1 MMDLNSMMKDLSVFK
16 VKDLKV
22 LSRES
27 GLKLE
32 HKGHKFTKQEL
43 IDNLVEYYKE
53 YYKNEVEK
61 VKEDN
66 SKEEEKAD
74 VVEAIEAVAEVVE
87 EKQAQDD
94 EEAWEEGKEE
104 VTEEEQETENKYR
117 GIYATTLKQIAEKY
131 SYEKPQWVYDEVLQ
145 IGSTIAFIHY
155 VEAKDQNVYR
165 KLRFAKVVG
174 INRKQKLVKVQTFY
188 GTEVKIGFD
197 ELLFIVSKNDTAN
210 SFPKDIRN
218 YIKGHRTKQGR
229 RDIHDRY
236 INSNKC
242 EE

>member
-1 MMDLNSMMKDLSVFK
+1 MKDLSNLK
-16 VKDLKV
+16 VKDLKA
-22 LSRES
+22 LSREK

-43 IDNLVEYYKE
+43 IDNLVEF
-53 YYKNEVEK
+53 YKNEEK
-61 VKEDN
+61 EGEEDN

-74 VVEAIEAVAEVVE
+74 VVEETH
-87 EKQAQDD
+87 AQDD

-104 VTEEEQETENKYR
+104 ATEKEQETENKYR

-145 IGSTIAFIHY
+145 VGSTIAFIHY

>member
-43 IDNLVEYYKE
+43 IDNLVEYYK
-53 YYKNEVEK
+53 NEEK
-61 VKEDN
+61 EVKEDD

-87 EKQAQDD
+87 ETKAQDD

-104 VTEEEQETENKYR
+104 ATEKEQETENKYR

-145 IGSTIAFIHY
+145 VGSTIAFIHY

>member
-43 IDNLVEYYKE
+43 IDNLVEYYK
-53 YYKNEVEK
+53 NEEK
-61 VKEDN
+61 EVKEDD

-87 EKQAQDD
+87 ETKAQDD
-94 EEAWEEGKEE
+94 EEAWEEEKEE
-104 VTEEEQETENKYR
+104 TIEEEKETENKYR

-145 IGSTIAFIHY
+145 VGSTIAFIHY

-242 EE
+242 EG

>member
-1 MMDLNSMMKDLSVFK
+1 MVSNSIMKDLSGFK
-16 VKDLKV
+16 VKDLKA
-22 LSRES
+22 LSREK

-43 IDNLVEYYKE
+43 INNLVEF
-53 YYKNEVEK
+53 YKNEEK
-61 VKEDN
+61 EGAEDN

-74 VVEAIEAVAEVVE
+74 VVEAIEAIEAVAEVVE
-87 EKQAQDD
+87 ETQAQND
-94 EEAWEEGKEE
+94 EEAWEEEKEE
-104 VTEEEQETENKYR
+104 TETKEQETENKYR

-145 IGSTIAFIHY
+145 VGSTIAFIHY

>member
-1 MMDLNSMMKDLSVFK
+1 MMVSNSMMKDLRKLK
-16 VKDLKV
+16 VKDLKA

-43 IDNLVEYYKE
+43 IDNLVDFYKE
-53 YYKNEVEK
+53 FCKNEGKESE
-61 VKEDN
+61 EDN

-87 EKQAQDD
+87 ETQAQDD

-104 VTEEEQETENKYR
+104 TTEKEQETENKYR

-145 IGSTIAFIHY
+145 VGSTIAFIHY

>member
-1 MMDLNSMMKDLSVFK
+1 MMVSNSIMKDLSGFK
-16 VKDLKV
+16 VKDLKA
-22 LSRES
+22 LSREK

-43 IDNLVEYYKE
+43 IDNLVEF
-53 YYKNEVEK
+53 YKNE

-87 EKQAQDD
+87 ETQEQDD
-94 EEAWEEGKEE
+94 EEAWEEEKEKK
-104 VTEEEQETENKYR
+104 TEEEQETENKYR

-145 IGSTIAFIHY
+145 VGSTIAFIHH

>member
-1 MMDLNSMMKDLSVFK
+1 MVSNSIMKDLSGFK
-16 VKDLKV
+16 VKDLKA
-22 LSRES
+22 LSREK

-43 IDNLVEYYKE
+43 IDNLVEFYKE
-53 YYKNEVEK
+53 FYKNEEK
-61 VKEDN
+61 EGEKDN
-66 SKEEEKAD
+66 IKEEEKAD

-87 EKQAQDD
+87 ETPQDD
-94 EEAWEEGKEE
+94 EEAWEEEKEE
-104 VTEEEQETENKYR
+104 TTEKEQETENKYR

-174 INRKQKLVKVQTFY
+174 INRKQRLVKVQTFY

-236 INSNKC
+236 INSSKC

>member
-1 MMDLNSMMKDLSVFK
+1 MVLNNVMKDLSNLK
-16 VKDLKV
+16 VKDLKA
-22 LSRES
+22 LSREK

-43 IDNLVEYYKE
+43 IDNLVEF
-53 YYKNEVEK
+53 YKNEEK
-61 VKEDN
+61 EGEEDN
-66 SKEEEKAD
+66 SKEEKAD
-74 VVEAIEAVAEVVE
+74 VVEAIEAWE
-87 EKQAQDD
+87 EGKEETYAQDD

-104 VTEEEQETENKYR
+104 TTEKEQETENKYR

-174 INRKQKLVKVQTFY
+174 INRKQRLVKVQTFY

-218 YIKGHRTKQGR
+218 YIKGHRTKHGR

>member
-53 YYKNEVEK
+53 YCKNEEK
-61 VKEDN
+61 EVNEDN

-87 EKQAQDD
+87 ETKTQDE
-94 EEAWEEGKEE
+94 EEAWEEEKEE
-104 VTEEEQETENKYR
+104 TTEEQETENKYR

-145 IGSTIAFIHY
+145 VGSTIAFIHY

>member
-1 MMDLNSMMKDLSVFK
+1 MKDLSNLK
-16 VKDLKV
+16 VKDLKA
-22 LSRES
+22 LSREK

-43 IDNLVEYYKE
+43 IDNLVEF
-53 YYKNEVEK
+53 YKNEEK
-61 VKEDN
+61 EGEEDN
-66 SKEEEKAD
+66 SKEEKAD
-74 VVEAIEAVAEVVE
+74 VVEAIEASAEVVE
-87 EKQAQDD
+87 ETYAQDD

-104 VTEEEQETENKYR
+104 TTEKEQETENKYR

-145 IGSTIAFIHY
+145 VGSTIAFIHY

-236 INSNKC
+236 INSSKC

>member
-1 MMDLNSMMKDLSVFK
+1 MKDLSNLK
-16 VKDLKV
+16 VKDLKA
-22 LSRES
+22 LSREK

-43 IDNLVEYYKE
+43 IDNLVEF
-53 YYKNEVEK
+53 YKNEEK
-61 VKEDN
+61 EGEEDN

-87 EKQAQDD
+87 ETQAQDD

-104 VTEEEQETENKYR
+104 ATEKEQETENKYR

-145 IGSTIAFIHY
+145 VGSTIAFIHY

>member
-1 MMDLNSMMKDLSVFK
+1 MMVLNNVTKDLSSLK
-16 VKDLKV
+16 VKDLKA
-22 LSRES
+22 LSREK

-43 IDNLVEYYKE
+43 INNLVEF
-53 YYKNEVEK
+53 YKNEEK
-61 VKEDN
+61 EG
-66 SKEEEKAD
+66 EEEKAD

-87 EKQAQDD
+87 ETQAQND
-94 EEAWEEGKEE
+94 EEAWEEEKEE
-104 VTEEEQETENKYR
+104 TETKEQETENKYR
-117 GIYATTLKQIAEKY
+117 RIYATTLKQIAEKY

-236 INSNKC
+236 INSSKC

>member
-1 MMDLNSMMKDLSVFK
+1 MMVLNSAMKDLSGLK
-16 VKDLKV
+16 VKDLKA
-22 LSRES
+22 LSREK

-32 HKGHKFTKQEL
+32 HKRHKFTKHEL
-43 IDNLVEYYKE
+43 INNLVEF
-53 YYKNEVEK
+53 YKN
-61 VKEDN
+61 
-66 SKEEEKAD
+66 EEKAD
-74 VVEAIEAVAEVVE
+74 VVEAIAEVVE
-87 EKQAQDD
+87 ETQAQND
-94 EEAWEEGKEE
+94 EEAWEEEKEE
-104 VTEEEQETENKYR
+104 TETKEQETENKYR

>member
-1 MMDLNSMMKDLSVFK
+1 MMVSNSIMNDLRKSK

-22 LSRES
+22 LSRER

-43 IDNLVEYYKE
+43 IDNLVEF
-53 YYKNEVEK
+53 YKNEEK
-61 VKEDN
+61 EGEEDN
-66 SKEEEKAD
+66 GKEEKAD

-87 EKQAQDD
+87 ETQAQDD
-94 EEAWEEGKEE
+94 EEAWEGGKEE
-104 VTEEEQETENKYR
+104 TKEKEQETENKYR

-188 GTEVKIGFD
+188 GTEIKIGFD

-236 INSNKC
+236 ISSNKC

>member
-1 MMDLNSMMKDLSVFK
+1 MKDLSNLK
-16 VKDLKV
+16 VKDLKA
-22 LSRES
+22 LSREN

-43 IDNLVEYYKE
+43 INNLVEF
-53 YYKNEVEK
+53 YKNEEK
-61 VKEDN
+61 EVNEDN

-87 EKQAQDD
+87 ETQEQDD

-104 VTEEEQETENKYR
+104 TTEKEQETENKYR

-174 INRKQKLVKVQTFY
+174 INRKQRLVKVQTFY

-236 INSNKC
+236 ISSKKC
-242 EE
+242 EEQC

>member
-1 MMDLNSMMKDLSVFK
+1 MKDLSNLK
-16 VKDLKV
+16 VKDLKA
-22 LSRES
+22 LSREK
-27 GLKLE
+27 GLNLE

-43 IDNLVEYYKE
+43 IDNLIEF
-53 YYKNEVEK
+53 YKNEEK
-61 VKEDN
+61 EG
-66 SKEEEKAD
+66 EEEKAD
-74 VVEAIEAVAEVVE
+74 VVEAIEAVVEVVE
-87 EKQAQDD
+87 ETQDD
-94 EEAWEEGKEE
+94 EEAWEEGKEGTKE
-104 VTEEEQETENKYR
+104 KEQETENKYR

-145 IGSTIAFIHY
+145 VGSTIAFIHY

-236 INSNKC
+236 TNSNKC

>member
-1 MMDLNSMMKDLSVFK
+1 MMVLNSAMKDLSSLK
-16 VKDLKV
+16 VKDLKA
-22 LSRES
+22 LSREK

-43 IDNLVEYYKE
+43 INNLVEF
-53 YYKNEVEK
+53 YKNEEK
-61 VKEDN
+61 EGEEDN

-74 VVEAIEAVAEVVE
+74 VVEAIAEVVE
-87 EKQAQDD
+87 ETQAQDD
-94 EEAWEEGKEE
+94 EEAWEEEKEE
-104 VTEEEQETENKYR
+104 TTEKKQETENKYR

-145 IGSTIAFIHY
+145 VGSTIAFIHY

>member
-1 MMDLNSMMKDLSVFK
+1 MMVLNNVTKDLSSLK
-16 VKDLKV
+16 VKDLKA
-22 LSRES
+22 LSREK

-43 IDNLVEYYKE
+43 INNLVEF
-53 YYKNEVEK
+53 YKNEEK
-61 VKEDN
+61 EG
-66 SKEEEKAD
+66 EEEKAD

-87 EKQAQDD
+87 ETQAQND
-94 EEAWEEGKEE
+94 EEAWEEEKEE
-104 VTEEEQETENKYR
+104 TETKEQETENKYR

-188 GTEVKIGFD
+188 GAEVKIGFD

-236 INSNKC
+236 INSSKC

>member
-1 MMDLNSMMKDLSVFK
+1 MMVLNNVTKDLSSLK
-16 VKDLKV
+16 VKDLKA
-22 LSRES
+22 LSREK

-43 IDNLVEYYKE
+43 INNLVEF
-53 YYKNEVEK
+53 YKNEEK
-61 VKEDN
+61 EG
-66 SKEEEKAD
+66 EEEKAD

-87 EKQAQDD
+87 ETQAQND
-94 EEAWEEGKEE
+94 EEALEEEKEE
-104 VTEEEQETENKYR
+104 TETKEQETENKYR

-174 INRKQKLVKVQTFY
+174 INRKQRLVKVQTFY

-236 INSNKC
+236 INSSKC

>member
-1 MMDLNSMMKDLSVFK
+1 MMVLNSISMMNDLRKLK
-16 VKDLKV
+16 VKDLKA

-43 IDNLVEYYKE
+43 INNLVEYYK
-53 YYKNEVEK
+53 NEEK
-61 VKEDN
+61 EETTEK
-66 SKEEEKAD
+66 EEKAD

-87 EKQAQDD
+87 ETQDD
-94 EEAWEEGKEE
+94 EEAWEEEKEE
-104 VTEEEQETENKYR
+104 TKEKEQETENKYR

-145 IGSTIAFIHY
+145 VGSTIAFIHY

>member
-1 MMDLNSMMKDLSVFK
+1 MMVLNSMMKDLRKLK
-16 VKDLKV
+16 VKDLKA

-43 IDNLVEYYKE
+43 IDNLVEF
-53 YYKNEVEK
+53 YKNEVKEGE
-61 VKEDN
+61 EDN
-66 SKEEEKAD
+66 RKEEEKAD

-87 EKQAQDD
+87 ETQAQND
-94 EEAWEEGKEE
+94 EEAWEEEKEE
-104 VTEEEQETENKYR
+104 TETKEQETENKYR

-174 INRKQKLVKVQTFY
+174 INRKQRLVKVQTFY
-188 GTEVKIGFD
+188 GTEIKIGFD

>member
-1 MMDLNSMMKDLSVFK
+1 MMVLNNVTKDLSSLK
-16 VKDLKV
+16 VKDLKA
-22 LSRES
+22 LSREK

-43 IDNLVEYYKE
+43 INNIAEF
-53 YYKNEVEK
+53 YKNEEK
-61 VKEDN
+61 EG
-66 SKEEEKAD
+66 EEEKAD

-87 EKQAQDD
+87 ETQAQND
-94 EEAWEEGKEE
+94 EEAWEEEKEE
-104 VTEEEQETENKYR
+104 TETKEQETENKYR

-236 INSNKC
+236 INSSKC

>member
-1 MMDLNSMMKDLSVFK
+1 MMVSNSIMKDLSGFK
-16 VKDLKV
+16 VKDLKA
-22 LSRES
+22 LSREK

-43 IDNLVEYYKE
+43 INNLVEF
-53 YYKNEVEK
+53 YKNEEK
-61 VKEDN
+61 EG
-66 SKEEEKAD
+66 EEEKAD

-87 EKQAQDD
+87 ETQDD

-104 VTEEEQETENKYR
+104 TKEKEQETENKYR
-117 GIYATTLKQIAEKY
+117 GIYVTTLKQIAEKY

-145 IGSTIAFIHY
+145 VGSTIAFIHY

-218 YIKGHRTKQGR
+218 YIKRNRTKQGR

>member
-1 MMDLNSMMKDLSVFK
+1 MMVSNSIMKDLSGFK
-16 VKDLKV
+16 VKDLKA
-22 LSRES
+22 LSREK

-43 IDNLVEYYKE
+43 INNLVEF
-53 YYKNEVEK
+53 YKNEEK
-61 VKEDN
+61 EG
-66 SKEEEKAD
+66 EEEKAD

-87 EKQAQDD
+87 ETQDD
-94 EEAWEEGKEE
+94 EEVWEEGKEE
-104 VTEEEQETENKYR
+104 TKEKEQETENKYR

-145 IGSTIAFIHY
+145 VGSTIAFIHY

-236 INSNKC
+236 ISSNKC

>member
-1 MMDLNSMMKDLSVFK
+1 MMVLNNVTKDLSSLK
-16 VKDLKV
+16 VKDLKA
-22 LSRES
+22 LSREK

-43 IDNLVEYYKE
+43 INNLVEF
-53 YYKNEVEK
+53 YKNEEK
-61 VKEDN
+61 EG
-66 SKEEEKAD
+66 EEEKAD

-87 EKQAQDD
+87 ETQAQND
-94 EEAWEEGKEE
+94 EEAWDEEKEE
-104 VTEEEQETENKYR
+104 TETKEQETENKYR

-236 INSNKC
+236 INSSKC

>member
-1 MMDLNSMMKDLSVFK
+1 MMVLNNVTKDLSSLK
-16 VKDLKV
+16 VKDLKA
-22 LSRES
+22 LSREK

-43 IDNLVEYYKE
+43 INNLVEF
-53 YYKNEVEK
+53 YKNEEK
-61 VKEDN
+61 EV
-66 SKEEEKAD
+66 EEEKAD

-87 EKQAQDD
+87 ETQAQND
-94 EEAWEEGKEE
+94 EEAWEEEKEE
-104 VTEEEQETENKYR
+104 TETKEQETENKYR

-236 INSNKC
+236 INSSKC

>member
-1 MMDLNSMMKDLSVFK
+1 MMVLNSAMKDLSSLK
-16 VKDLKV
+16 VKDLKA
-22 LSRES
+22 LSREK

-43 IDNLVEYYKE
+43 INNLVEF
-53 YYKNEVEK
+53 YKNEEK
-61 VKEDN
+61 EVNEDN

-74 VVEAIEAVAEVVE
+74 VVEAIEAVE
-87 EKQAQDD
+87 ETKTQDD
-94 EEAWEEGKEE
+94 EEAWEEEKEE
-104 VTEEEQETENKYR
+104 ATEKEQEIENKYR

-174 INRKQKLVKVQTFY
+174 INRKQRLVKVQTFY

>member
-1 MMDLNSMMKDLSVFK
+1 MVSNSIMKDLSGFK
-16 VKDLKV
+16 VKDLKA
-22 LSRES
+22 LSREK

-43 IDNLVEYYKE
+43 IDNLVEF
-53 YYKNEVEK
+53 YKNEEK
-61 VKEDN
+61 EVNEDN

-87 EKQAQDD
+87 ETKTQDD
-94 EEAWEEGKEE
+94 EEAWEEEKEE
-104 VTEEEQETENKYR
+104 ATEKEQETENKYR

-145 IGSTIAFIHY
+145 VGSTIAFIHY

-236 INSNKC
+236 ISSNKC

>member
-1 MMDLNSMMKDLSVFK
+1 MKDLSNLK
-16 VKDLKV
+16 VKDLKA
-22 LSRES
+22 LSREK

-43 IDNLVEYYKE
+43 IDNLVEFYKKE
-53 YYKNEVEK
+53 ENESEV
-61 VKEDN
+61 DN
-66 SKEEEKAD
+66 SKEEEKAAFVEALEAVAD
-74 VVEAIEAVAEVVE
+74 VVEET
-87 EKQAQDD
+87 QTQND
-94 EEAWEEGKEE
+94 EEAWEEEKEE
-104 VTEEEQETENKYR
+104 TETKEQETENKYR

-174 INRKQKLVKVQTFY
+174 INRKQRLVKVQTFY

-236 INSNKC
+236 INSSKC

>member
-1 MMDLNSMMKDLSVFK
+1 MMVSNSIMKDLSGFK
-16 VKDLKV
+16 VKDLKA
-22 LSRES
+22 LSREK

-43 IDNLVEYYKE
+43 IDNLVEF
-53 YYKNEVEK
+53 YKNEEK
-61 VKEDN
+61 EVNEDN

-74 VVEAIEAVAEVVE
+74 VVEAIEAIEAVAEVVE
-87 EKQAQDD
+87 ETKTQDD
-94 EEAWEEGKEE
+94 EEVWEEEKEE
-104 VTEEEQETENKYR
+104 ATEKEQETENKYR

-145 IGSTIAFIHY
+145 VGSTIAFIHY

-236 INSNKC
+236 ISSNKC

>member
-1 MMDLNSMMKDLSVFK
+1 MMVSNNIMKDLRSFK
-16 VKDLKV
+16 VKDLKA
-22 LSRES
+22 LSREK

-43 IDNLVEYYKE
+43 IDNLVEF
-53 YYKNEVEK
+53 YKNEEK
-61 VKEDN
+61 EGAEDN

-87 EKQAQDD
+87 ETQAQDD
-94 EEAWEEGKEE
+94 EEAWEEEKEE
-104 VTEEEQETENKYR
+104 TTEKEQETENKYR

-145 IGSTIAFIHY
+145 VGSTIAFIHY

-236 INSNKC
+236 INSSKC

>member
-1 MMDLNSMMKDLSVFK
+1 MMVLNSAMKDLSSLK
-16 VKDLKV
+16 VKDLKA
-22 LSRES
+22 LSREK

-43 IDNLVEYYKE
+43 INNLVEF
-53 YYKNEVEK
+53 YKNEEK
-61 VKEDN
+61 EGAEDN

-74 VVEAIEAVAEVVE
+74 VVEAIEAVVEVVE
-87 EKQAQDD
+87 ETQAQDD
-94 EEAWEEGKEE
+94 EEAWEEEKEE
-104 VTEEEQETENKYR
+104 TTEKEQEAENKYR

-145 IGSTIAFIHY
+145 VGSTIAFIHY

-188 GTEVKIGFD
+188 GTEVKISFD

-236 INSNKC
+236 ISSNKC

>member
-1 MMDLNSMMKDLSVFK
+1 MMVSNSIMKDLSGFK
-16 VKDLKV
+16 VKDLKA
-22 LSRES
+22 LSREK

-43 IDNLVEYYKE
+43 IDNPVEF
-53 YYKNEVEK
+53 YKNEEK
-61 VKEDN
+61 EVNEDN

-74 VVEAIEAVAEVVE
+74 VVEET
-87 EKQAQDD
+87 KTQDD
-94 EEAWEEGKEE
+94 EEAWEEEKEE
-104 VTEEEQETENKYR
+104 ATEKEQETENKYR

-145 IGSTIAFIHY
+145 VGSTIAFIHY

-218 YIKGHRTKQGR
+218 YIKGHRTEQGR

-236 INSNKC
+236 ISSNKC

>member
-1 MMDLNSMMKDLSVFK
+1 MVLNSAMKDLSSLK
-16 VKDLKV
+16 VKDLKA
-22 LSRES
+22 LSREK
-27 GLKLE
+27 GIKLE

-43 IDNLVEYYKE
+43 INNLVEF
-53 YYKNEVEK
+53 YKNEEK
-61 VKEDN
+61 EGEEDN

-74 VVEAIEAVAEVVE
+74 VVEAIAEVVE
-87 EKQAQDD
+87 ETQAQDD
-94 EEAWEEGKEE
+94 EEAWEEEKEE
-104 VTEEEQETENKYR
+104 TTEKKQETENKYR

-145 IGSTIAFIHY
+145 VGSTIAFIHY

>member
-1 MMDLNSMMKDLSVFK
+1 MMVSNSIMKDLSGFK
-16 VKDLKV
+16 VKDLKA
-22 LSRES
+22 LSREK

-43 IDNLVEYYKE
+43 IDNLIEF
-53 YYKNEVEK
+53 YKNEEK
-61 VKEDN
+61 E
-66 SKEEEKAD
+66 SEEEKAD
-74 VVEAIEAVAEVVE
+74 VVEAIEVVE
-87 EKQAQDD
+87 ETQTQDD
-94 EEAWEEGKEE
+94 EEAWEEEKEE
-104 VTEEEQETENKYR
+104 TTEKEQETENKYR

-174 INRKQKLVKVQTFY
+174 IDRKQRLVKVQTFY

-236 INSNKC
+236 INSSKC

>member
-1 MMDLNSMMKDLSVFK
+1 MMVSNSIMKDLRKLK
-16 VKDLKV
+16 VKDLKA

-43 IDNLVEYYKE
+43 IDNLVEF
-53 YYKNEVEK
+53 YKNEEK
-61 VKEDN
+61 ESEEDN
-66 SKEEEKAD
+66 SKGEEKAD

-87 EKQAQDD
+87 ETQDD
-94 EEAWEEGKEE
+94 EEAWEEEKEE
-104 VTEEEQETENKYR
+104 TTEKEQEKENKHR

-145 IGSTIAFIHY
+145 IGSTIVFIHY

-174 INRKQKLVKVQTFY
+174 INRKQRLVKVQTFY

>member
-1 MMDLNSMMKDLSVFK
+1 MKDLSNLK
-16 VKDLKV
+16 VKDLKA
-22 LSRES
+22 LSREK

-43 IDNLVEYYKE
+43 IDNLIEF
-53 YYKNEVEK
+53 YKNEEK
-61 VKEDN
+61 E
-66 SKEEEKAD
+66 SEEEKAD
-74 VVEAIEAVAEVVE
+74 VVEAIEVVE
-87 EKQAQDD
+87 ETQTQDD
-94 EEAWEEGKEE
+94 EEAWEEEKEE
-104 VTEEEQETENKYR
+104 TTEKEQETENKYR

-155 VEAKDQNVYR
+155 VEAKDQNIYR

-174 INRKQKLVKVQTFY
+174 INRKQRLVKVQTFY

-236 INSNKC
+236 INSSKC

>member
-1 MMDLNSMMKDLSVFK
+1 MMVLNNVTKDLSSLK
-16 VKDLKV
+16 VKDLKA
-22 LSRES
+22 LSREK

-32 HKGHKFTKQEL
+32 HKGHKFKKQEL
-43 IDNLVEYYKE
+43 INNLVEF
-53 YYKNEVEK
+53 YKNEEK
-61 VKEDN
+61 EG
-66 SKEEEKAD
+66 EEEKAD
-74 VVEAIEAVAEVVE
+74 VVEAIEAVVEVVE
-87 EKQAQDD
+87 ETQAQND
-94 EEAWEEGKEE
+94 EEAWEEEKEE
-104 VTEEEQETENKYR
+104 TETKEQETENKYR

-174 INRKQKLVKVQTFY
+174 INRKQRLVKVQTFY

-236 INSNKC
+236 INSSKC

>member
-1 MMDLNSMMKDLSVFK
+1 MMVLNSAMKDLSSLK
-16 VKDLKV
+16 VKDLKA
-22 LSRES
+22 LSREK

-43 IDNLVEYYKE
+43 INNLVEF
-53 YYKNEVEK
+53 YKN
-61 VKEDN
+61 
-66 SKEEEKAD
+66 EEKAD

-87 EKQAQDD
+87 ETQAQDD
-94 EEAWEEGKEE
+94 EEAWEEEKEE
-104 VTEEEQETENKYR
+104 TETKEQETENKYR

-145 IGSTIAFIHY
+145 VGSTIAFIHY

-236 INSNKC
+236 INSSKC

>member
-1 MMDLNSMMKDLSVFK
+1 MVLNSVMKDLSNLK
-16 VKDLKV
+16 VKDLKA
-22 LSRES
+22 LSREK

-43 IDNLVEYYKE
+43 IDNLVEF
-53 YYKNEVEK
+53 YKNEEEEG
-61 VKEDN
+61 KEDN

-87 EKQAQDD
+87 ETQAQDD

-104 VTEEEQETENKYR
+104 TTEKEQETENKYR

-236 INSNKC
+236 ISSNKC